1 MKIVRKIEDRHNYN
15 MIDLCRFLGAYVVI
29 AYHANPFVDCPDSL
43 GAEILQILSELV
55 VPFYFVATGYF
66 LFIKMKDDKTQ
77 KIQRLDS
84 YVWRIV
90 KMYCIATL
98 ASLPLTIYGY
108 VVSGNGILSCVLS
121 YIKYFF
127 FVGKLYNSYHL
138 WYLLAVIYAILVIRI
153 MVQKNA
159 KEEHIFIAAFAVYS
173 FFEMMQY
180 AMEHTSQFSGMPLKL
195 IDLYKYVFNTGTIFW
210 GFIYIAIGVLIAKY
224 KKYFKGYICAAGI
237 LVIYLLRPHLGSIV
251 NDYMRL
257 LAVALLYMGMMDISL
272 PDRKCFAVMRQMSMM
287 IYLSHLIF
295 LSIYTF
301 LIIGEPNKYGVDTFL
316 FTAAACTIFAG
327 IYYFVQD
334 RIKCRNLS

>member
-1 MKIVRKIEDRHNYN
+1 MKIVEKIEDRHNYN
-15 MIDLCRFLGAYVVI
+15 MIDLSRFLGAYIVI
-29 AYHANPFVDCPDSL
+29 AIHTNPFVDCPESL

-98 ASLPLTIYGY
+98 VSLPLTIYGY
-108 VVSGNGILSCVLS
+108 VVSGNGILSCILS
-121 YIKYFF
+121 YIKYFL

-138 WYLLAVIYAILVIRI
+138 WYLLAVIYAVVVIRF
-153 MVQKNA
+153 MVWKNA
-159 KEEHIFIAAFAVYS
+159 KEEYIFVTALAVYS
-173 FFEMMQY
+173 FFEIMQY
-180 AMEHTSQFSGMPLKL
+180 AMGDMSRFSGVLLKL
-195 IDLYKYVFNTGTIFW
+195 IGLYQYVFNTGTIFW
-210 GFIYIAIGVLIAKY
+210 GFIYIAVGILIAKHR
-224 KKYFKGYICAAGI
+224 KYFKWYLCVAGI
-237 LVIYLLRPHLGSIV
+237 LLIYLIKPYLGSVV
-251 NDYMRL
+251 NGYLRL
-257 LAVALLYMGMMDISL
+257 FEVALLYMGMLDISL
-272 PDRKCFAVMRQMSMM
+272 PDHKCYAVMRQMSMM

-327 IYYFVQD
+327 IYYFV
-334 RIKCRNLS
+334 